1 MKTAEREGSC
11 LALTDLKER
20 QDSLEM
26 VMNNHFFSVSLLFSS
41 NNPLVIS
48 FFLLHDGKDVKTRF
62 CIAEKR
68 FEEKLLIT
76 YKVSRRSI

>member
-41 NNPLVIS
+41 NNPLVILFIFS
-48 FFLLHDGKDVKTRF
+48 FARWEGCENEVLHCGKA
-62 CIAEKR
+62 I
-68 FEEKLLIT
+68 
-76 YKVSRRSI
+76 